1 MAAPKRAA
9 THRTNPQGR
18 LGIKSID
25 LPEALKRKRKK
36 RHTKEPKKFY
46 GTSISSRPEIA
57 SLRIEEGHW
66 EGDTVIGK
74 RDGKDAVILSL
85 LEKKTETYLAFRIP
99 SKTSDAVLQA

>member
-1 MAAPKRAA
+1 MVDIFHYPF
-9 THRTNPQGR
+9 PLYR
-18 LGIKSID
+18 LFFCPANRVWG
-25 LPEALKRKRKK
+25 
-36 RHTKEPKKFY
+36 H
-46 GTSISSRPEIA
+46 PEIA